1 MGTLKNKFYESSK
14 FGKWLDENSY
24 GPFKSNGIV
33 TPTPK
38 QVLQNTVVVT
48 MFTLIVGS
56 FVWLVD
62 TAVYGVISIV
72 MSMAG

>member
-1 MGTLKNKFYESSK
+1 MFEKLHFFKN
-14 FGKWLDENSY
+14 
-24 GPFKSNGIV
+24 NGIV

-38 QVLQNTVVVT
+38 QMLQNTVVVT

-72 MSMAG
+72 MSMVG

>member
-1 MGTLKNKFYESSK
+1 MFEKLHF
-14 FGKWLDENSY
+14 
-24 GPFKSNGIV
+24 FKSNGIV